1 MRHKMRSNNG
11 MIPLVTPKLIPAVSV
26 AAGAV
31 VLTLWLSAGRSKPV
45 EHRRPGGETTP
56 AQLLSKALSPGTAT
70 AARTMGVGTA
80 LPEFRGTLVRSEG
93 VPASLTGHWPRFRGE
108 KLDNVS
114 DENVRLAR
122 SWGPGGPAAL
132 WDLDVG
138 EGYAGAA
145 VRAGRVY
152 LLDYDRENQAD
163 ALRCLSLADGKE
175 IWRYS
180 YPVLVKRNHGMSRT
194 VPTVTDEHVV
204 ALGPKCHVICLDA
217 KSGELR
223 WGVDLVRQ
231 YGTKVPPWYAG
242 QCPLIDAGRA
252 ILGVGGRDVLMM
264 AVDCATGEPVWQT
277 ENPRGWQMT
286 HSSVMPVEYNGQRMY
301 VYCAS
306 GGVVGVGAEDG
317 RILWE
322 TDAWKIRIAT
332 VPSPVSLA
340 DGRIFV
346 AGGYNAGSMM
356 LQLADSGQ
364 GLAAEPLFRLKPEV
378 FGAPQHTPIL
388 HKGHL
393 YGVRP
398 DGELACLDLKGN
410 VLWTSGSGHR
420 FGLGPY
426 LIADGLIFVMNDSG
440 LLALAE
446 ATPAGY
452 NQLAQ
457 AQVLQ
462 GHESWAPM
470 AIAGGRLILRD
481 LTRMVCLDVRA
492 QGAANG
498 LE

>member
-1 MRHKMRSNNG
+1 
-11 MIPLVTPKLIPAVSV
+11 
-26 AAGAV
+26 
-31 VLTLWLSAGRSKPV
+31 
-45 EHRRPGGETTP
+45 
-56 AQLLSKALSPGTAT
+56 
-70 AARTMGVGTA
+70 
-80 LPEFRGTLVRSEG
+80 
-93 VPASLTGHWPRFRGE
+93 
-108 KLDNVS
+108 
-114 DENVRLAR
+114 
-122 SWGPGGPAAL
+122 
-132 WDLDVG
+132 VG

-481 LTRMVCLDVRA
+481 LTRIVCLDVRA